1 MELFRFS
8 LLIVNIDASDGIL
21 EWSWKFLK
29 ILALFLFFCSCFF
42 LTVDIFSLAAYDLG
56 WDHHIKWQFDSSVI
70 CYPLTVIA
78 IDSWHYYYHYSNKQA
93 PFIVMAN
100 GRINNTIF
108 SIILQILKNHNP
120 ADVYSIHKQIIKTVD
135 FENITKEVLADR
147 IHTFITAGK
156 IINKVNRNAD

>member
-1 MELFRFS
+1 MGLFRFS

-42 LTVDIFSLAAYDLG
+42 FNCGHFFSSSIWSLG
-56 WDHHIKWQFDSSVI
+56 WDHQIKWQFDSSVI

-93 PFIVMAN
+93 PFITMAN
-100 GRINNTIF
+100 DRIDNTIF
-108 SIILQILKNHNP
+108 SIILQILK
-120 ADVYSIHKQIIKTVD
+120 IIMQLTFTV
-135 FENITKEVLADR
+135 F
-147 IHTFITAGK
+147 
-156 IINKVNRNAD
+156 INKS

>member
-1 MELFRFS
+1 
-8 LLIVNIDASDGIL
+8 
-21 EWSWKFLK
+21 
-29 ILALFLFFCSCFF
+29 
-42 LTVDIFSLAAYDLG
+42 
-56 WDHHIKWQFDSSVI
+56 
-70 CYPLTVIA
+70 
-78 IDSWHYYYHYSNKQA
+78 
-93 PFIVMAN
+93 MAN

-120 ADVYSIHKQIIKTVD
+120 ADVCSIHKQIIKTVD